1 MTQSEIRDRLLELAR
16 VRLKAR
22 FGAFEQFR
30 FTLDG
35 LVEGAAM
42 LARASLMPAPWIAGF
57 RLGLGE
63 AATQI
68 DAHFLRIID
77 DWAQRE
83 APARQIPALE
93 GVQPLAAEPQAEAHS
108 AAPIVAESASNAP
121 KFKKAALIAAHV
133 HEWPTIARDIAD
145 AQANGLAAAK
155 AGERGWVEAAAMDW
169 ARANGKLI
177 AAVKTA
183 DSLAQAMHNMGNLPS
198 RKHTMQG

>member
-16 VRLKAR
+16 VRLKSR

-35 LVEGAAM
+35 LVEGSAI
-42 LARASLMPAPWIAGF
+42 LARASLMPAPWTTAF

-121 KFKKAALIAAHV
+121 GNGKVWSPEKLAELKAYRAAHTMP
-133 HEWPTIARDIAD
+133 ET
-145 AQANGLAAAK
+145 AK
-155 AGERGWVEAAAMDW
+155 KFGISEQRI
-169 ARANGKLI
+169 RQL
-177 AAVKTA
+177 
-183 DSLAQAMHNMGNLPS
+183 LPS
-198 RKHTMQG
+198 KKPKVKGYSAFTHRMK